1 MYNGV
6 EHDEPKKM
14 ETIEITL
21 PNREEEERI
30 EDLKG
35 RYPSDIETKVN
46 SPIPNGVNKD
56 NLDVFD
62 RVKGHYLL
70 GCCIGILVFIY
81 LLEFLKT
88 WITKQASTEIS
99 GTIVEII
106 KILIFSLTGYLFGT
120 RDNKG

>member
-1 MYNGV
+1 MRNGTEYDDLPKIDAV
-6 EHDEPKKM
+6 EIVMPDK
-14 ETIEITL
+14 
-21 PNREEEERI
+21 EEEERI
-30 EDLKG
+30 ESLEGK
-35 RYPSDIETKVN
+35 YPSDVEPQIN

-62 RVKGHYLL
+62 RVKGHSLL
-70 GCCIGILVFIY
+70 GCCIAILVFIY
-81 LLEFLKT
+81 LLEFIKT